1 MEVESTL
8 REVLTLELS
17 KGVMH
22 LEKRSKCQ
30 LIPWMSQE
38 ESIVSDFFQMS
49 ELGLSASGTGGG
61 EVSQLCI
68 L

>member
-8 REVLTLELS
+8 REVLTRELS

-38 ESIVSDFFQMS
+38 ESIVRIFFRCLSSDCLQVAL
-49 ELGLSASGTGGG
+49 EA
-61 EVSQLCI
+61 EK
-68 L
+68 